1 LPLTEK
7 HYSQYQ
13 TLSIVVFSTTGW
25 GFYNYILPTSIWGF
39 SSRGG
44 IFFIEDWVASSN
56 IVPTA
61 VPSFDGIPPPESSEV
76 IILLF
81 SISGWTLMMLDQA
94 ALSNT
99 WCVLAAIRE
108 PNVKKHSPV
117 LR

>member
-1 LPLTEK
+1 MALLDSMTTYATNES
-7 HYSQYQ
+7 SQA
-13 TLSIVVFSTTGW
+13 
-25 GFYNYILPTSIWGF
+25 
-39 SSRGG
+39 
-44 IFFIEDWVASSN
+44 IFESVYT
-56 IVPTA
+56 VK
-61 VPSFDGIPPPESSEV
+61 PSFDGIPPPESSEV